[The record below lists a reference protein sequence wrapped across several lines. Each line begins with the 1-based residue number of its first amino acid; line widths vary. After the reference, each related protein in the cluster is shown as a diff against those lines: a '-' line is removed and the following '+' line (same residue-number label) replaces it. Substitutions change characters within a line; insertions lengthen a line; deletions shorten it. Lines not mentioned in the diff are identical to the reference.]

1 MSTAALRRLEG
12 LKTQFGEGAASRKR
26 QLLRRLGGQELRSA
40 GAVARL
46 HEVLCFLRAYP
57 DDAEVLAQ
65 VERMLAGFERRR
77 DLRRH
82 AGGLE
87 DSGIAGCDIVYS
99 FFAEMA
105 LWLARRWP
113 DRLRVEWDSGDDPEK
128 LSSVLPHLALYAE
141 TPALDE
147 MPFSVREWID
157 RLKGP
162 GETDGAFI
170 VRRLQS
176 LEVGPRIKEA
186 LFEDLDLVFRLSPG
200 PGTPSR
206 THAHLPR
213 GPVVYQTGP
222 MKRGRPDLRTE
233 VARPP
238 RGAEEL
244 SRKEGQRIIDM
255 ACESMVTRS
264 RDLDVFAYG
273 DPDDVRIFDCG
284 DGLELAAI
292 GAVPERRLLLEAVYG
307 FLTLKNGVPIGYV
320 LNSALFGSAE
330 IAYNVF
336 ETFRGAEA
344 AHIYGRVLATVRALF
359 GADSFTIY
367 PYQLGGDGNDEGLQS
382 GAWWFYQKLGFRPR
396 DPATLRLMRA
406 ELRRMK
412 ARPRYR
418 SSIPTLRELAGEN
431 VYLHCGPERD
441 DVIGLLP
448 LSEVGMAVVS
458 NLSRRF
464 GSDRQRGERI
474 LAREAA
480 ARLGTGPLGGLTAG
494 QRLAWRRWAPLVAVL
509 PGLDRWSPAEKRA
522 LVEVILAKGGR
533 RESDFVRLLDAHGK
547 LRGALS
553 RLASPRSKR
562 ESSKR
567 ARSRP

>member
-1 MSTAALRRLEG
+1 MSTATLRRLER
-12 LKTQFGEGAASRKR
+12 LMMQFGEGTAPRKR
-26 QLLRRLGGQELRSA
+26 ELLRRLQRQELRSA

-65 VERMLAGFERRR
+65 VEGMLAGFARRR

-82 AGGLE
+82 AERLE

-113 DRLRVEWDSGDDPEK
+113 DRLRVEWDSVDDPET
-128 LSSVLPHLALYAE
+128 LEGLLPHLALYAE

-147 MPFSVREWID
+147 VPLSAREWID
-157 RLKGP
+157 HLKGP

-176 LEVGPRIKEA
+176 LKVGPRLRES
-186 LFEDLDLVFRLSPG
+186 LFEDLDLFFRLTPG

-206 THAHLPR
+206 THAHVSR
-213 GPVVYQTGP
+213 GSTVYQTGP
-222 MKRGRPDLRTE
+222 MKRGRPDLRAE
-233 VARPP
+233 VERPP
-238 RGAEEL
+238 RGVEEL
-244 SRKEGQRIIDM
+244 SRKQGQRIIDM

-344 AHIYGRVLATVRALF
+344 AHVYGRVLATVRALF

-367 PYQLGGDGNDEGLQS
+367 PSQLGGDGNDEGLQS
-382 GAWWFYQKLGFRPR
+382 GAWWFYQKLGFRAR

-418 SSIPTLRELAGEN
+418 SSIRTLRQLAQEN

-448 LSEVGMAVVS
+448 TSQVGMAIVAG
-458 NLSRRF
+458 LSRRF
-464 GSDRQRGERI
+464 GSDRARGERI
-474 LAREAA
+474 LAGEAED
-480 ARLGTGPLGGLTAG
+480 RLGIGPLRGLTAG

-522 LVEVILAKGGR
+522 LAQVILAKGGR
-533 RESDFVRLLDAHGK
+533 RESDFVRLFDAHGK
-547 LRGALS
+547 LRAALG
-553 RLASPRSKR
+553 RLARPRS
-562 ESSKR
+562 ER
-567 ARSRP
+567 APSARA